1 MSPRCLATS
10 GICVE
15 LMIADANLRS
25 ADSTELVAQH
35 RETTRHAVGYELD
48 GSRGLQLNQR
58 ALRPSRTVG
67 ITSSTRIHD
76 LVHDRCMDN
85 ASSLLLRDLQGSPVS
100 LGDLRGH
107 PVILSFLRY
116 IG

>member
-35 RETTRHAVGYELD
+35 RETTRHAVAYELD

-58 ALRPSRTVG
+58 ALRLLEPLRRRREV
-67 ITSSTRIHD
+67 
-76 LVHDRCMDN
+76 LVRV
-85 ASSLLLRDLQGSPVS
+85 LLRCPS
-100 LGDLRGH
+100 
-107 PVILSFLRY
+107 
-116 IG
+116 